1 MPWRDKHGAMHRLWL
16 AFGALAGLVA
26 VALSAW
32 AAHGLAHRL
41 EPGQLASVNN
51 ALTMQG
57 WHALALLVTGLM
69 AERGR
74 RVAHGAGV
82 AFTLGMLLF
91 CGAVWWGVLMGR
103 SLGIVAPTGGTLLM
117 VGWFLLFVAALKKT

>member
-1 MPWRDKHGAMHRLWL
+1 MHRLWL
-16 AFGALAGLVA
+16 ALGALAGLVA

-41 EPGQLASVNN
+41 DTARLGAVQN

-57 WHALALLVTGLM
+57 WHALALLAAGLM

-74 RVAHGAGV
+74 WFAHVAGGLFAGGL
-82 AFTLGMLLF
+82 ALF
-91 CGAVWWGVLMGR
+91 CGAVWYGALGGV
-103 SLGIVAPTGGTLLM
+103 SLGPVAPTGGMMLM
-117 VGWFLLFVAALKKT
+117 AGWVGLFIAALRK